1 MDAVFI
7 ECFGELADPRVER
20 TKKHMLL
27 DIIGLSICG
36 VLSGAE
42 GWEEIEDF
50 GKEHEAWFKQ
60 FLLLPHGIPSH
71 DTISRVF
78 SALDPKGL
86 QASCIK
92 WLKRISCLLSEDI
105 IAVDGKSLRGSKRLN
120 QCKKALHIINA
131 WSCTNQVCLGQLKVA
146 DKSNEIPAVPELLK
160 LLYLKGA
167 IVTLDAMGSQ
177 EDTVKLIRES
187 EADYVITLKGN
198 QGVLHEIVK
207 DSFVLHDK
215 GSEVI
220 KVHRADAEI
229 VAEHGRI
236 EERFIEVMG
245 TDKLQGVIDARWKD
259 LHSVARITYTSSEP
273 STGEV
278 TIEKRHL
285 ISSIAPD
292 KPEKILHAA
301 RTHWQVENALHW
313 TLDVTFS
320 EDDCRIRDENAAV
333 NFSWLRKFALG
344 LLKNETSFKASI
356 RRKQRKVCTNINYL
370 AKLIGQI

>member
-1 MDAVFI
+1 MDTVFI
-7 ECFGELADPRVER
+7 ECFGELVDPRVER

-27 DIIGLSICG
+27 DILGLGICG

-50 GKEHEAWFKQ
+50 GKEHEAWFKR

-86 QASCIK
+86 QACCIQ
-92 WLKRISCLLSEDI
+92 WLKRISRLVAEDI
-105 IAVDGKSLRGSKRLN
+105 IAVDGKSLRGSKRVN

-131 WSCTNQVCLGQLKVA
+131 WSCANQVCLGQLKVA

-160 LLYLKGA
+160 LLYIKGA
-167 IVTLDAMGSQ
+167 IVTLDAMGAQ
-177 EDTVKLIRES
+177 EDIVNQIREAD
-187 EADYVITLKGN
+187 ADYVITLKGN
-198 QGVLHEIVK
+198 QGALHETVQ
-207 DSFVLHDK
+207 DSFALHDK
-215 GSEVI
+215 GSDMI
-220 KVHRADAEI
+220 KAYRADAEI
-229 VAEHGRI
+229 VSSHGRI

-245 TDKLQGVIDARWKD
+245 TDKLREFIDSRWTD
-259 LHSVARITYTSSEP
+259 LNSIARISYTRTEST
-273 STGEV
+273 TGEV
-278 TIEKRHL
+278 IMERRHL
-285 ISSIAPD
+285 ISSLAPD
-292 KPEKILHAA
+292 NPEKILHAA
-301 RTHWQVENALHW
+301 RTHWQVENSLHW
-313 TLDVTFS
+313 SLDVTFR

-370 AKLIGQI
+370 AKVIGQI

>member
-60 FLLLPHGIPSH
+60 FLLLPNGIPSH

-78 SALDPKGL
+78 SALDPQGL
-86 QASCIK
+86 QAGCIK

-105 IAVDGKSLRGSKRLN
+105 IAIDGKSLRGSKQVN

-131 WSCTNQVCLGQLKVA
+131 WSCANQVCLGQLKVA

-167 IVTLDAMGSQ
+167 IVTLDAMGAQ

-198 QGVLHEIVK
+198 QGALHETVK

-215 GSEVI
+215 SSGVI

-229 VAEHGRI
+229 VSEHGRI

-245 TDKLQGVIDARWKD
+245 TDKLHEMIDARWKD
-259 LHSVARITYTSSEP
+259 LHSIARITYTSTEP
-273 STGEV
+273 ATGEI

-285 ISSIAPD
+285 ISSILPD

-301 RTHWQVENALHW
+301 RTHWQVENTLHW